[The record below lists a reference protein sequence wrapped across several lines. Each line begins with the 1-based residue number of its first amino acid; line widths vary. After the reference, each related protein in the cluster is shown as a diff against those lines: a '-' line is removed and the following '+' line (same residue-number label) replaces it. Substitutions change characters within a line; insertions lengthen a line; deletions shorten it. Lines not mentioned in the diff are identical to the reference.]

1 MHVLFIHPNYPGQFI
16 RLANTLAREPGFTV
30 QGVGDAAQV
39 KLDAIP
45 VNHPV
50 LTYPAPG
57 EASDRV
63 HPLSRRFDL
72 AVRRG
77 QQIVSTLLAH
87 KRQGLEPDL
96 IFAHPGWGDS
106 FFLKDIFPG
115 ATIVGLFEYFYRRRG
130 ADVGFDPEFP
140 MNFDDIFRIRTLN
153 APQLLALESCDIGF
167 CPTAFQRSC
176 FPAPYQPRLQVI
188 HDGIDTG
195 NLVPDPLAVL
205 ELPDGS
211 VHRAGEEILTF
222 VSRNLEPYRGYHI
235 FMRALPAILRARP
248 HCKVI
253 IVGGDNVGYGK
264 APPPGQTW
272 RQRYFDEVAGQLD
285 TSRVHFTGSI
295 PYASFVKVLQVSRA
309 HVYLSYPFVLSWS
322 MLEAMSAGCLVIG
335 SDTAPV
341 KEVISHGHNG
351 LLVPFFNPAALA
363 RSAIEALQTPERFAP
378 LRQAARHTAVTRYDF
393 ASVSYPAFKHL
404 IASVQ

>member
-1 MHVLFIHPNYPGQFI
+1 MHILFIHPNYPGQFV
-16 RLANTLAREPGFTV
+16 RLANTLARKPGVTV
-30 QGVGDAAQV
+30 HGVGDSAQV
-39 KLDAIP
+39 QLDALP

-50 LTYPAPG
+50 LTYPGPI
-57 EASDRV
+57 EPSEQV
-63 HPLSRRFDL
+63 HPLSRRFDT

-77 QQIVSTLLAH
+77 QQIVQTLLAH

-96 IFAHPGWGDS
+96 IFVHPGWGDS

-115 ATIVGLFEYFYRRRG
+115 ATVVGLFEYFYRRRG

-153 APQLLALESCDIGF
+153 APQLLALDTCDFGF

-176 FPAPYQPRLQVI
+176 FPEAYQPRLQVI
-188 HDGIDTG
+188 HDGIDTAS
-195 NLVPDPLAVL
+195 VRPDPEAVL

-235 FMRALPAILRARP
+235 FMRALPTILRARP
-248 HCKVI
+248 QCKVI
-253 IVGGDNVGYGK
+253 IVGGDQVGYGK

-272 RQRYFDEVAGQLD
+272 RQRYHDEVAGQLD
-285 TSRVHFTGSI
+285 TSRVHFTGPL
-295 PYASFVKVLQVSRA
+295 PYARFLEVLQVSRA
-309 HVYLSYPFVLSWS
+309 HVYLTYPFVLSWS

-335 SDTAPV
+335 SDTPPV
-341 KEVISHGHNG
+341 TEVIEHDRNG
-351 LLVPFFNPAALA
+351 LLVPFFDPQALA
-363 RSAIEALQTPERFAP
+363 RSAIEALRDPARYAT
-378 LRQAARHTAVTRYDF
+378 LREAARRTAVERYDF
-393 ASVSYPAFKHL
+393 ATVSYPAFNRL
-404 IASVQ
+404 IESV